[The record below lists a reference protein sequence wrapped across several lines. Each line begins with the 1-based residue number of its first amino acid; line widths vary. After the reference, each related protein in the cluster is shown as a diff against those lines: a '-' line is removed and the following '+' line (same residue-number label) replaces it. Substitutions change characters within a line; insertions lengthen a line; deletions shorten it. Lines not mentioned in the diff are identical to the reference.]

1 MRKPRIAIASVAVLF
16 MVGAFPA
23 LASASAHHPVLA
35 GVPSK
40 VPNITSGDNLC
51 AALNTHLCL
60 HGNGTY
66 NQMTIETSDLSD
78 ITFTPVPHWPT
89 GTYTLTN
96 AGGNCIRENDS
107 NRVNVEA
114 SGCSITD
121 LDEIWT
127 LYQGGTAATTSTTRA
142 RTTSWLSKALPPE
155 TTSGAATIPTTGTG
169 SSARAAGANHKP
181 RRSTAKPR
189 STG

>member
-127 LYQGGTAATTSTTRA
+127 LYQGGTAGYYLNNAGQNN
-142 RTTSWLSKALPPE
+142 LMVVK
-155 TTSGAATIPTTGTG
+155 GI
-169 SSARAAGANHKP
+169 AAGNDVWGGDNSNDWHWFFC
-181 RRSTAKPR
+181 SGGWCQ
-189 STG
+189 S